1 MLQFYILLF
10 VVLLMA
16 GAVAFWLADTA
27 LEKGLVYVY
36 SAVTSIVLVSVLY
49 DMSLILSLPY
59 WAFLLIAILIAG
71 FLLYY
76 SLRKNP
82 LTRARLNIFGLKPG
96 LYSVVIIGLIYY
108 LSSLF
113 IPLSVRWGKTD
124 ARAIWSLH
132 ALFFTDPHHWSDMFT
147 NTISWSHPDYP
158 LMLPSWIAML
168 WRAMGMTDA
177 VVPCVIAYL
186 TLVVVL
192 ITVSM
197 ALKEENKYLLGI
209 CGLLAFVFTRSYA
222 EMPAFQGADTLVS
235 LFMLMAFVLARRS
248 GRDMKLIFLTGFI
261 AGFAGWV
268 KNEGIA
274 FILVFS
280 LAMIWEYRKARGLLL
295 YYIFGLALPVFII
308 AIYKTGY
315 APANDII
322 AGQNLSIISR
332 LTDVSRY
339 QLTWSFFWRD
349 ASSLYP
355 VLLVILTLVAVRGY
369 RRLLDVQL
377 LALFMMVA
385 VYFFI
390 FIITP
395 RDLEWHLATASVRLF
410 LQLFP
415 AAVYV
420 LMYLLGRD
428 SLAKDQSEI

>member
-1 MLQFYILLF
+1 
-10 VVLLMA
+10 
-16 GAVAFWLADTA
+16 
-27 LEKGLVYVY
+27 
-36 SAVTSIVLVSVLY
+36 
-49 DMSLILSLPY
+49 
-59 WAFLLIAILIAG
+59 
-71 FLLYY
+71 
-76 SLRKNP
+76 
-82 LTRARLNIFGLKPG
+82 
-96 LYSVVIIGLIYY
+96 
-108 LSSLF
+108 
-113 IPLSVRWGKTD
+113 
-124 ARAIWSLH
+124 
-132 ALFFTDPHHWSDMFT
+132 
-147 NTISWSHPDYP
+147 
-158 LMLPSWIAML
+158 MLPSWIAMF